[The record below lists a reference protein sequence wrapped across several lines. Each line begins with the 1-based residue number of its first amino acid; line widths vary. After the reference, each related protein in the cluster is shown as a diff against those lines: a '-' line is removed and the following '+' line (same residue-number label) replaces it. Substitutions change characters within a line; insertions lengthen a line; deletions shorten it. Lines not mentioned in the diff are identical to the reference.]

1 MCKIHTLRHI
11 CMAFRCADD
20 GAEFQRMAHRAL
32 EQLGDAAKL
41 CLERDVGAACQPF
54 LQQAVEGVAADVADE
69 LAVLLAVVQIAEF
82 CSI

>member
-1 MCKIHTLRHI
+1 MS
-11 CMAFRCADD
+11 

-69 LAVLLAVVQIAEF
+69 LAVDGPADGGAAGASDAAEGGE
-82 CSI
+82 